1 MPPSPRAAR
10 SPGYRRGRRS
20 TEISPGRRGCG
31 YGSRRRRRAHR
42 NSPASPAARLWQN
55 RSECAWWLRR
65 QSLRSGVRVASA
77 WVFSLVESRRI
88 RIMYPGRPRRALN
101 GPVSCA
107 TVAVGRSRRNRMS
120 VAFEIEI
127 VPTGTVGAEM
137 RGVDLA
143 SVNEAQVEAIK
154 GAWYRHDVL
163 VFRDQ
168 EMTDDDL
175 LAFSRHFG
183 TLDPPPNQGAGR
195 KSPPGYPDIYVIS
208 NVLDQKGE
216 PIGALGDGDAA
227 WHTDMSYIAQP
238 PDASMLYSLEIPARG
253 GDTWFC
259 GMKAALAKM
268 PKSLLERIRTL
279 DIKHDGT
286 YDSGGY
292 VRKGLKSASDP
303 RTSVGTPHP
312 VVIQHPV
319 SGEPA
324 LYLGRRRNAYVMGLE
339 LAESE
344 RLLDEIWRYVETAL
358 YRHRWAL
365 GDLVLWDNRTTMHR
379 RDAFDPKARRVM
391 HRTQIKG
398 SGAPRRP
405 TRSGITR

>member
-1 MPPSPRAAR
+1 
-10 SPGYRRGRRS
+10 
-20 TEISPGRRGCG
+20 
-31 YGSRRRRRAHR
+31 
-42 NSPASPAARLWQN
+42 
-55 RSECAWWLRR
+55 
-65 QSLRSGVRVASA
+65 
-77 WVFSLVESRRI
+77 
-88 RIMYPGRPRRALN
+88 
-101 GPVSCA
+101 
-107 TVAVGRSRRNRMS
+107 MS
-120 VAFEIEI
+120 VAFEIE
-127 VPTGTVGAEM
+127 VFPTGTVGAEI

-143 SVNEAQVEAIK
+143 AASEAQVFAVK
-154 GAWYRHDVL
+154 KAWYRHDVL

-175 LAFSRHFG
+175 LAFSRNFG

-195 KSPPGYPDIYVIS
+195 KSPPGYPDIYVVS
-208 NVLDQKGE
+208 NVLDEKGE

-268 PKSLLERIRTL
+268 PRELVDRIRNL

-292 VRKGLKSASDP
+292 VRKGMTASNDP
-303 RTSVGTPHP
+303 RKSVGTPHP
-312 VVIQHPV
+312 IVIRHPV
-319 SGEPA
+319 SGDKA
-324 LYLGRRRNAYVMGLE
+324 LYLGRRLNAYVVGLP

-344 RLLDEIWRYVETAL
+344 RLLDTIWSYVETAV
-358 YRHRWAL
+358 YKHQWAL

-398 SGAPRRP
+398 SGAPARAAV
-405 TRSGITR
+405 